1 MSEYLESPTVDKLTE
16 LPPLNYHMTTS
27 ESQQKNTFRLLEERL
42 IANNQKSKIGEIVI
56 RKEIETQILKVPVR
70 REKLIVEQVSP
81 EHKQLAE
88 IDLTQGDI
96 SGLELMAE
104 DRPLGTVFNGHTMV
118 SGEFSSPKI
127 ASLLLNAIALEKN
140 HGCEQVKITIAVT
153 DESLQ
158 KKYQE
163 WFARCSQG
171 EKPPVSK

>member
-1 MSEYLESPTVDKLTE
+1 MSESLESQTVDKLTE
-16 LPPLNYHMTTS
+16 LPPLNHHMITS
-27 ESQQKNTFRLLEERL
+27 ESQQENTFRLLEERL
-42 IANNQKSKIGEIVI
+42 IANNQKIKIGEVLI

-104 DRPLGTVFNGHTMV
+104 DRPLGTVFNGHTTV

-171 EKPPVSK
+171 KKPQVSK